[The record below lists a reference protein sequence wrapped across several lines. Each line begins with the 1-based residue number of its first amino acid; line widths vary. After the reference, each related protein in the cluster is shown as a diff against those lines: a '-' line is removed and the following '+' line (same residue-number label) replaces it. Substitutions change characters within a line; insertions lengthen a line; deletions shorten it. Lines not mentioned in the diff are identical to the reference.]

1 MILKII
7 YTTGVRFVK
16 TQSVKIDE
24 ENKVLKFSNISNDLE
39 TINLNDKKIVE
50 ITLDGKM
57 LYPKGQQSLIDF
69 LLEQQKLL
77 NYSQKELAKFL
88 DISYPALNYIMNR
101 KRVAGDKIMRQIAR
115 KFGLTL
121 SEVREMREMENN
133 IKEEWQRTLRRKINE

>member
-7 YTTGVRFVK
+7 YTTGFRFVK

-24 ENKVLKFSNISNDLE
+24 ENKVLKFSNISNELE

-57 LYPKGQQSLIDF
+57 LYPKWQQSLIDF

-77 NYSQKELAKFL
+77 NYSQEELAKFL
-88 DISYPALNYIMNR
+88 DISYPALNYVMNG
-101 KRVAGDKIMRQIAR
+101 KRVAGDKIVRNIAR
-115 KFGLTL
+115 KFGLT
-121 SEVREMREMENN
+121 
-133 IKEEWQRTLRRKINE
+133 IKEVNEMIKKEENK